1 MSLEFHHLDKWAF
14 ANLDLVEEALEKKE
28 KPAILISGASSSGKS
43 YSAAFLEKLLND
55 YGYRA
60 TTLSLDQ
67 YNVGL
72 SHIIPNKVQANV
84 FNGKIEHL
92 SEIEDIIKKII
103 YDVPFD
109 KKYDHNV
116 LSKIKEAVSC
126 YFTESDLELF
136 LKGLYDEWKVL
147 NFDEPTV
154 YDLNEAAEDVK
165 ILLSG
170 GKISTKKYSKVVSER
185 VPSDEEISGK
195 DYDVIL
201 IEGIYALDPTLV
213 SALKNVYTI
222 KDFID
227 GNPKSLFLRRIIRD
241 AQQTSAD
248 NVFTISIYFQY
259 IVKSYYE
266 TIYPCRMNA
275 DLVLNNDM
283 TFVEMRSGN
292 LYTTKQELHTFN
304 KEAFEKILSQSQVL
318 EEVYQKD
325 IYFSCEDEKLKN
337 DNILRVRSISKD
349 GVTYIPSSLVHKG
362 LPKVRRDDKII
373 RPINILLNEQEFR
386 NVWKSESDCMNDFLR
401 SGFRVGPIRYKKK
414 SIVIYHNRRL
424 TLREVKD
431 DGYYI
436 EFTQEP
442 TEEAMKEIKEVL
454 NEK

>member
-1 MSLEFHHLDKWAF
+1 M
-14 ANLDLVEEALEKKE
+14 
-28 KPAILISGASSSGKS
+28 
-43 YSAAFLEKLLND
+43 
-55 YGYRA
+55 
-60 TTLSLDQ
+60 
-67 YNVGL
+67 
-72 SHIIPNKVQANV
+72 
-84 FNGKIEHL
+84 
-92 SEIEDIIKKII
+92 
-103 YDVPFD
+103 
-109 KKYDHNV
+109 
-116 LSKIKEAVSC
+116 
-126 YFTESDLELF
+126 
-136 LKGLYDEWKVL
+136 
-147 NFDEPTV
+147 
-154 YDLNEAAEDVK
+154 NEAAENVK

-185 VPSDEEISGK
+185 VPSEEVISGT

-213 SALKNVYTI
+213 DALKDVYTI

-275 DLVLNNDM
+275 DVVLNNDM

-292 LYTTKQELHTFN
+292 LYTTKQEIHTFN
-304 KEAFEKILSQSQVL
+304 KEAFDKILSQSQVL
-318 EEVYQKD
+318 DEIYQKD

-337 DNILRVRSISKD
+337 DNVLRLRSVSKD
-349 GVTYIPSSLVHKG
+349 GKEYTPSSLVHKG

-373 RPINILLNEQEFR
+373 RPINILLNEKELP